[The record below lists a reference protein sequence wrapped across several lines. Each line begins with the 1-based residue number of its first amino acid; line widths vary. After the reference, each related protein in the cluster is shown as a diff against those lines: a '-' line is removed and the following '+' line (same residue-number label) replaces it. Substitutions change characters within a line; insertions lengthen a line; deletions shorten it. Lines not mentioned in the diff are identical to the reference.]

1 MVKRIKVCVGDLFL
15 VPRMDGKYVLGQV
28 IHEWQKDVI
37 CIAVFDIVVADPK
50 TPANFV
56 ISKSIVISMPSV
68 GKAEISRG
76 YWPTFGAAPVMVD
89 ARLGPHYEF
98 EQQDFLGASWHSG
111 KMIEDLVNAYY
122 GLGTWEPYPGRPGHL
137 HSMLFDQRHQD
148 ARLH

>member
-15 VPRMDGKYVLGQV
+15 VPRTDGKYVLGQV

-37 CIAVFDIVVADPK
+37 CIAVFDIVVVDPK
-50 TPANFV
+50 TPVNF
-56 ISKSIVISMPSV
+56 SLSNPTVISMPSV
-68 GKAEISRG
+68 AKAEISRG
-76 YWPTFGAAPVMVD
+76 YWSTFGTAPVMVD

-122 GLGTWEPYPGRPGHL
+122 GLGTWEPYSGRPGHL
-137 HSMLFDQRHQD
+137 RSMLFDKKQHRTQ
-148 ARLH
+148 LH